1 MYYFPFMAT
10 GVNLRIEVSEEARK
24 ALNFEVALTNESLTV
39 CASKAILKG
48 ISNRALELAGISSA
62 PKKQPKMPKNVTV
75 TVKADD
81 SAQSTMTRKGPI
93 RKDAEAMKYIDA
105 HMDDMS
111 GTDIAANISRSVASV
126 NKYIKAKREGS
137 V

>member
-1 MYYFPFMAT
+1 
-10 GVNLRIEVSEEARK
+10 
-24 ALNFEVALTNESLTV
+24 
-39 CASKAILKG
+39 
-48 ISNRALELAGISSA
+48 
-62 PKKQPKMPKNVTV
+62 MPKSVTV

-81 SAQSTMTRKGPI
+81 SVQSTMTRKGPI

-111 GTDIAANISRSVASV
+111 GTDIAANINRSVASV
-126 NKYIKAKREGS
+126 NKYIKAKREGF